1 MLRVTAKSLPM
12 LLHRYHICT
21 KYMGVRRLHFI
32 SFVIHIC
39 NFSTEFT
46 LILGPFRSHFF
57 SLFICFSYPACYLKS
72 SPHFFRH
79 CFLTSQESLLEPL
92 HQDQSCQSK
101 VTNLSFDTG
110 ALRFDSGMIQNCRR
124 SLDNKSAISWQVGR
138 GGEGH
143 L

>member
-1 MLRVTAKSLPM
+1 M

-39 NFSTEFT
+39 NFSTEFA
-46 LILGPFRSHFF
+46 LILGPFRSHLF
-57 SLFICFSYPACYLKS
+57 SLFIRFSYPSMLSKIL
-72 SPHFFRH
+72 PPLFPTLV
-79 CFLTSQESLLEPL
+79 LTSQESLLEPL

-124 SLDNKSAISWQVGR
+124 SLDNKSAISWQVGV
-138 GGEGH
+138 GEGSEAH
-143 L
+143 LKCVD